1 VHIPR
6 RRRTLALG
14 LAPLLIVGL
23 ASCGLLSDSDAG
35 DSGKVDNAADSGP
48 VVARDKN
55 SAAPGGSSTAPTAAA
70 PAAPGTEITVA
81 FAGDVHFFERTL
93 PRLNA
98 GAEGA
103 LGPIG
108 KTLAGADL
116 AMVNLES
123 AITERGT
130 PENKT
135 YHFRAPKKALT
146 ELQDAGID
154 VVSMANN
161 HAVDYGK
168 VGLDDSV
175 EAVRNPP
182 IGVVGLG
189 EDATRAYRP
198 FIKEVKGVKVGFV
211 AASQVQDITNQLY
224 KAAPGKPG
232 IASALQTDRLVQAV
246 RDAKKQADVVV
257 VYMHW
262 GIEGDKCPSADQKS
276 VARKLSDAGAAAIL
290 GTHAHVMQGAGW
302 LGDTYVGYG
311 YGNFLWYGTSP
322 YPNSNDTGVA
332 TLTIKDGK
340 VTGEKFTPAS
350 IDNRGVP
357 MPATGT
363 EAKRIQDRRE
373 TLRPCTGLS
382 AAPK

>member
-1 VHIPR
+1 MHIPR
-6 RRRTLALG
+6 RRTVALG
-14 LAPLLIVGL
+14 LAPLLIAGL
-23 ASCGLLSDSDAG
+23 ASCGLMSDSG
-35 DSGKVDNAADSGP
+35 DSGDSSKKVENAAVPDPAGS
-48 VVARDKN
+48 
-55 SAAPGGSSTAPTAAA
+55 SAAPGGASAPP
-70 PAAPGTEITVA
+70 PAQAVPGTEITVA
-81 FAGDVHFFERTL
+81 LAGDVHFFERTV

-108 KTLAGADL
+108 RTLADADL

-135 YHFRAPKKALT
+135 YHFRAPAKALT
-146 ELQDAGID
+146 ELKTVGVD

-168 VGLDDSV
+168 VGLDDSIA
-175 EAVRNPP
+175 AVQNPP
-182 IGVVGLG
+182 IGVVGIG
-189 EDATRAYRP
+189 KDADQAYRP
-198 FIKEVKGVKVGFV
+198 FIKNVKGVKVAFV

-224 KAAPGKPG
+224 RAGAGKPG
-232 IASALQTDRLVQAV
+232 IASALQADRLVRAV
-246 RDAKKQADVVV
+246 KDAKAQADVVI

-262 GIEGDKCPSADQKS
+262 GIEGDKCPSTDQTGLT
-276 VARKLSDAGAAAIL
+276 RKLADAGAAAVL

-302 LGDTYVGYG
+302 MGSTYVGYG

-340 VTGEKFTPAS
+340 VVGEKFTPAS

-357 MPATGT
+357 MPATGA
-363 EAKRIQDRRE
+363 EAKRILDRRD
-373 TLRPCTGLS
+373 TLRPCTGLT
-382 AAPK
+382 ATPKK

>member
-1 VHIPR
+1 MHIPR
-6 RRRTLALG
+6 RRTVALG
-14 LAPLLIVGL
+14 LAPLLIAGL
-23 ASCGLLSDSDAG
+23 ASCGLLSDSQDS
-35 DSGKVDNAADSGP
+35 SGKTKNAADANP
-48 VVARDKN
+48 VVGTGGS
-55 SAAPGGSSTAPTAAA
+55 SAAPGAGSAPPSA
-70 PAAPGTEITVA
+70 PAAPGTEISVA
-81 FAGDVHFFERTL
+81 FAGDVHFFERTV

-108 KTLAGADL
+108 KTLEAADL

-135 YHFRAPKKALT
+135 YHFRAPAKALT
-146 ELQDAGID
+146 ELKAVGID
-154 VVSMANN
+154 AVSMANN

-168 VGLDDSV
+168 VGLEDSV
-175 EAVRNPP
+175 AAVQNPP
-182 IGVVGLG
+182 IGVAGIG
-189 EDATRAYRP
+189 KDAAQAYRP
-198 FIKEVKGVKVGFV
+198 VIREAKGVKVAFL

-224 KAAPGKPG
+224 QAGPNKPG
-232 IASALQTDRLVQAV
+232 IATALQTDRLVQAV
-246 RDAKKQADVVV
+246 RDAKKQADVVI

-276 VARKLSDAGAAAIL
+276 VTRKLADAGAAAIL

-340 VTGEKFTPAS
+340 VVGEKFTPAS
-350 IDNRGVP
+350 IDKRGVP
-357 MPATGT
+357 MPVTGV
-363 EAKRIQDRRE
+363 ESRRILDRRE
-373 TLRPCTGLS
+373 TLRPCTGLA
-382 AAPK
+382 AAPKK

>member
-1 VHIPR
+1 MHIPH
-6 RRRTLALG
+6 RRTTALG
-14 LAPLLIVGL
+14 LAPLLIAGL
-23 ASCGLLSDSDAG
+23 ASCGLLSDSG
-35 DSGKVDNAADSGP
+35 DSDGTSKNAADSTP
-48 VVARDKN
+48 VVGRDPA
-55 SAAPGGSSTAPTAAA
+55 SAGPQSTTAPPATAE
-70 PAAPGTEITVA
+70 PGTEISVA
-81 FAGDVHFFERTL
+81 FAGDVHFFERTV

-98 GAEGA
+98 GPEGA

-108 KTLAGADL
+108 KTLADADL

-135 YHFRAPKKALT
+135 YHFRAPAKALN
-146 ELQDAGID
+146 ELQAVGVD

-168 VGLDDSV
+168 VGLEDSV
-175 EAVRNPP
+175 AALEKAP

-189 EDATRAYRP
+189 KDAERAYRP
-198 FIKEVKGVKVGFV
+198 FIKNVKGVKVAFL

-224 KAAPGKPG
+224 RAGAGKPG
-232 IASALQTDRLVQAV
+232 IATALQTDRLVKAV
-246 RDAKKQADVVV
+246 RDAKAQADVIV

-276 VARKLSDAGAAAIL
+276 VARKLADAGADAIL

-332 TLTIKDGK
+332 TLRIKDGK
-340 VTGEKFTPAS
+340 VVGEKFTPAS

-357 MPATGT
+357 MPVTGA
-363 EAKRIQDRRE
+363 ESKRILDRRD
-373 TLRPCTGLS
+373 TLRPCTGLT
-382 AAPK
+382 ATPKK

>member
-1 VHIPR
+1 MSIPR
-6 RRRTLALG
+6 RRTVALG
-14 LAPLLIVGL
+14 LVPLLIAGL
-23 ASCGLLSDSDAG
+23 ASCGLLSDSG
-35 DSGKVDNAADSGP
+35 DSSGKTKNASDADP
-48 VVARDKN
+48 VVGRPYP
-55 SAAPGGSSTAPTAAA
+55 SAAPGTGSAPPPAT
-70 PAAPGTEITVA
+70 AAPGTEITVA
-81 FAGDVHFFERTL
+81 LAGDVHFFERTQS
-93 PRLNA
+93 RLNA
-98 GAEGA
+98 GTEGA

-108 KTLAGADL
+108 KTLAAADL

-135 YHFRAPKKALT
+135 YHFRAPAKALT
-146 ELQDAGID
+146 ELHSTGID

-168 VGLDDSV
+168 AGLEDSI
-175 EAVRNPP
+175 AAARNPP
-182 IGVVGLG
+182 IGVVGIG
-189 EDATRAYRP
+189 KDAEQAYRP
-198 FIKEVKGVKVGFV
+198 FVKNVKGVKVAFL

-224 KAAPGKPG
+224 QAGNAKPG
-232 IASALQTDRLVQAV
+232 IATALQTDRLVRAV
-246 RDAKKQADVVV
+246 REAKAQADVVI

-276 VARKLSDAGAAAIL
+276 VTRKLADAGAAAVL

-322 YPNSNDTGVA
+322 YPNSDDTGVA

-340 VTGEKFTPAS
+340 VVGEKFTPGS
-350 IDNRGVP
+350 IDKRGVP
-357 MPATGT
+357 MPVTGA
-363 EAKRIQDRRE
+363 ESKRILDRRE
-373 TLRPCTGLS
+373 TLRSCTGLT
-382 AAPK
+382 AAPKK

>member
-1 VHIPR
+1 MSIPR
-6 RRRTLALG
+6 RRTVALG
-14 LAPLLIVGL
+14 LVPLLIAGL
-23 ASCGLLSDSDAG
+23 ASCGLLSDSDS
-35 DSGKVDNAADSGP
+35 DDSSGKAKNASDADP
-48 VVARDKN
+48 VVGRPDA
-55 SAAPGGSSTAPTAAA
+55 SAAPGTGSAPPPAS
-70 PAAPGTEITVA
+70 AAPGTEITVA
-81 FAGDVHFFERTL
+81 LAGDVHFFERTQS
-93 PRLNA
+93 RLNA
-98 GAEGA
+98 GTEGA

-108 KTLAGADL
+108 KTLAEADL

-135 YHFRAPKKALT
+135 YHFRAPAKVLT
-146 ELQDAGID
+146 ELQSTGID

-168 VGLDDSV
+168 VGLEDSIA
-175 EAVRNPP
+175 AVRNPP
-182 IGVVGLG
+182 IGVVGIG
-189 EDATRAYRP
+189 KDAEQAYRP
-198 FIKEVKGVKVGFV
+198 FIKNVKGVKVAFL

-224 KAAPGKPG
+224 QAGNTKPG
-232 IASALQTDRLVQAV
+232 IATALQTDRLVRAV
-246 RDAKKQADVVV
+246 REAKARADVVI

-276 VARKLSDAGAAAIL
+276 VTRKLADAGAAAVL

-302 LGDTYVGYG
+302 LGATYVGYG

-340 VTGEKFTPAS
+340 VVGEKFTPAS
-350 IDNRGVP
+350 IDQRGVP
-357 MPATGT
+357 MPVTGA
-363 EAKRIQDRRE
+363 ESRRILDRRE
-373 TLRPCTGLS
+373 TLRPCTGLT
-382 AAPK
+382 AAPKK

>member
-1 VHIPR
+1 MHIPR
-6 RRRTLALG
+6 RRSVALG
-14 LAPLLIVGL
+14 LAPLLIAGL
-23 ASCGLLSDSDAG
+23 ASCGLLSDSD
-35 DSGKVDNAADSGP
+35 DSPGKTENAADANP
-48 VVARDKN
+48 VVGTGGSSGAPGTG
-55 SAAPGGSSTAPTAAA
+55 SAAPSA
-70 PAAPGTEITVA
+70 PAVPGTAISVA
-81 FAGDVHFFERTL
+81 FAGDVHFFERTV

-108 KTLAGADL
+108 KTLSAADL

-135 YHFRAPKKALT
+135 YHFRAPAKALT
-146 ELQDAGID
+146 ELKAVGID
-154 VVSMANN
+154 TVSMANN

-168 VGLDDSV
+168 VGLEDSI
-175 EAVRNPP
+175 AAIQDPP
-182 IGVVGLG
+182 IGVVGIG
-189 EDATRAYRP
+189 KDAAQAYRP
-198 FIKEVKGVKVGFV
+198 VIREAKGVKVAFL

-224 KAAPGKPG
+224 QAGPNKPG
-232 IASALQTDRLVQAV
+232 IATALQTDRLVQAV
-246 RDAKKQADVVV
+246 REAKKQADVVI

-276 VARKLSDAGAAAIL
+276 VTRKLADAGAAAIL

-340 VTGEKFTPAS
+340 VVDEKFTPAS
-350 IDNRGVP
+350 IDKRGVP
-357 MPATGT
+357 MPVTGA
-363 EAKRIQDRRE
+363 EAKRILDRRD
-373 TLRPCTGLS
+373 TLRPCTGLT
-382 AAPK
+382 AAPKK

>member
-1 VHIPR
+1 MSIPR
-6 RRRTLALG
+6 RRTVALG
-14 LAPLLIVGL
+14 LVPLLIAGL
-23 ASCGLLSDSDAG
+23 ASCGLLSDSG
-35 DSGKVDNAADSGP
+35 DSSGRTKNASDADP
-48 VVARDKN
+48 VVGRPDP
-55 SAAPGGSSTAPTAAA
+55 SGAPGTGSAPPPAA
-70 PAAPGTEITVA
+70 AAPGTEITVA
-81 FAGDVHFFERTL
+81 LAGDVHFFERTQS
-93 PRLNA
+93 RLNA
-98 GAEGA
+98 GTEGA

-108 KTLAGADL
+108 KTLAEADL

-135 YHFRAPKKALT
+135 YHFRAPAKALT
-146 ELQDAGID
+146 ELQSTGID

-168 VGLDDSV
+168 VGLEDSIA
-175 EAVRNPP
+175 AVRNPP
-182 IGVVGLG
+182 IGVVGIG
-189 EDATRAYRP
+189 KDAEQAYRP
-198 FIKEVKGVKVGFV
+198 FVKNVKGVKVAFL

-224 KAAPGKPG
+224 QAGNAKPG
-232 IASALQTDRLVQAV
+232 IATALQTDRLVRAV
-246 RDAKKQADVVV
+246 REAKAQADVVI

-276 VARKLSDAGAAAIL
+276 VTRKLADAGAAAVL

-340 VTGEKFTPAS
+340 VVGEKFTPAS
-350 IDNRGVP
+350 IDKRGVP
-357 MPATGT
+357 MPVTGA
-363 EAKRIQDRRE
+363 ESRRILDRRE
-373 TLRPCTGLS
+373 TLRPCTGLT
-382 AAPK
+382 AAPKK